1 MVGFVDIAKPGVSGL
16 LEHSRAAHRHA
27 NQTPEDI
34 EHMVIELRQAHM
46 RWGPKKL
53 KRLLE
58 RDEPGRTWP
67 HSTIGALLKREGLV
81 VARKKRIRTAPYTEP
96 LGHANA
102 SPVPQ
107 CSVDSV
113 YKVSGMCPVL
123 NVKDPPGHTKSTGT
137 LPRELK

>member
-96 LGHANA
+96 LGHGWW
-102 SPVPQ
+102 VPAPCTQ
-107 CSVDSV
+107 TRMTSRVAW
-113 YKVSGMCPVL
+113 MFRQ
-123 NVKDPPGHTKSTGT
+123 H
-137 LPRELK
+137 E